1 MPHVLLVEDD
11 PATAYILTHQLASR
25 GVCHV
30 THAATV
36 AEALGLLDP
45 PPDWAILDMEL
56 PDGSGL
62 AILRA
67 IRDAGLP
74 TRVVVSSTSTATDA
88 AVASYG
94 PDLILPQPLDLALL
108 PIGRDEP

>member
-11 PATAYILTHQLASR
+11 PATAYILSHQLAAR

-30 THAATV
+30 AHAATI
-36 AEALGLLDP
+36 AEALSLLDP

-62 AILRA
+62 VVLRA

-74 TRVVVSSTSTATDA
+74 TRVVVSSATKDA
-88 AVASYG
+88 ATIAAYTAFR
-94 PDLILPQPLDLALL
+94 PDLILPKPLNLALL
-108 PIGRDEP
+108 PIGRD